1 MTAKEFLESEGID
14 LNKTAF
20 LTVVDGYMRQPDLC
34 VLMEKF
40 LESSK
45 NKAEYQDRREPFNPN
60 V

>member
-14 LNKTAF
+14 LKKTA
-20 LTVVDGYMRQPDLC
+20 LITVIDDCMRQPDLC